1 MTLLELTRQA
11 GLNPKWVAST
21 AGDEYHSACPSCG
34 GTDRFYIQPNRQMAK
49 CLGAYCCRQCGIYGD
64 TIQFA
69 RQFLNYSFQEAAQIA
84 GANITERSIL
94 AYPASAYASRLVTLK
109 SPPKEWIIRATDF
122 VDQAHKYLMH
132 KQDILEYLAH
142 RGLPLTAVQRYKLGW
157 SDNDQFLSR
166 SSWGLTQ
173 LLGPDGKSRSLWIPK
188 GLIIPTADSSGQI
201 IRLKARRYDWQEGDG
216 LPKYVAISGSMN
228 GLNLIGSLRRTAM
241 VVVESE
247 LDAYAVD
254 FAAYDLVCTIAV
266 GSNIKNP
273 DNVSDRLAKNMKLL
287 LICHDNDSAGA
298 IMLTKWKNLYSHAIG
313 YPTPIGK
320 DVGEAIQN
328 GFNIKEW
335 LLQAGQF

>member
-21 AGDEYHSACPSCG
+21 GGDEYHSACPSCG
-34 GTDRFYIQPNRQMAK
+34 GTDRFYIQPNKQMAK
-49 CLGAYCCRQCGIYGD
+49 CLGVYCCRQCGIHGD

-94 AYPASAYASRLVTLK
+94 TYPASAYASRLVTLK
-109 SPPKEWIIRATDF
+109 SPSKEWIIRATDF
-122 VDQAHKYLMH
+122 VDQAHKCLLY

-142 RGLPLTAVQRYKLGW
+142 RGLPLDAVERYKLGW
-157 SDNDQFLSR
+157 SDNDQFFSR
-166 SSWGLTQ
+166 VSWGLTE
-173 LLGPDGKSRSLWIPK
+173 LLGPAGKPRALWIPR
-188 GLIIPTADSSGQI
+188 GLVIPVSEQDGKV
-201 IRLKARRYDWQEGDG
+201 IRLKVRRCDWHEGDE

-228 GLNLIGSLRRTAM
+228 GLSIIGSTACTTM

-254 FAAYDLVCTIAV
+254 FAAHDLVCTIAV

-273 DNVSDRLAKNMKLL
+273 DNVTDRLARSVKHLI
-287 LICHDNDSAGA
+287 ICHDNDGAG
-298 IMLTKWKNLYSHAIG
+298 IKMLNKWQRLYPHAIG

-320 DVGEAIQN
+320 DIGEAIQN
-328 GFNIKEW
+328 GFNVREW
-335 LLQAGQF
+335 LLRAGQL